1 MKREIVFLTTA
12 LTLLTTNVVLAQTS
26 WQRHAGNP
34 VLTATQ
40 SWESGFGVIGP
51 RILKV
56 GNVYKMWYTGLG
68 THRQIGLATSTDG
81 LSWAKPNPNPVLPNG
96 QPGAFDADH
105 VDYASV
111 LFYNNKYWM
120 WYTGYQ
126 SGVRKI
132 GLATSPDGVNWT
144 RHSGNPVLTVGE
156 NLAWDAQGVFAPFVI
171 FDGKSFKMWYHGN
184 GRYVQAAG
192 YAESVDGI
200 NWTKHPT
207 NPVLPPI
214 PNSWESYTIGVNTVV
229 FANGIYQLWYGGNDG
244 SVTRLGYAISADGIT
259 WERYG
264 SNPIFQAGGSGA
276 WDSATL
282 GGFCVLRE
290 SKAYKMWYSG
300 NNGGPW
306 SIGYA
311 TSPIASVPVS
321 KRFIYIPRIYGL
333 PGDTITVTL
342 FADTVSTISGGDVTI
357 EFDAGALKA
366 VKIQSTKYTRDFL
379 IVANLDTP
387 GVAHVSLASA
397 RGAAGGPGGLFNIK
411 MVVNPSLPVPPAPQ
425 PRPLKLSRVVFYTE
439 NGKAIPIAKRDGE
452 FILGRSRGDVN
463 RDGRINSADA
473 ILALRI
479 AAGLL
484 TPTPNQLAD
493 ADIDGNGR
501 VESIDASCMLYLAVG
516 LDCPPGGVSNM
527 AAHLLIAPFSIGAG
541 HEIETTIAVSG
552 IDKLLGG
559 DVSLRFDADALEIT
573 DIQPSGEMAD
583 AVFVANLTNSGQ
595 ANFSFA
601 AASGIQSQTLAV
613 VRLRAKNQITEK
625 SLRSNNTTLFDGRGK
640 RWNGVLTG
648 VDESNTTAFPA
659 QFRLEQNYPNPFH
672 LPGKANLNAAAIAT
686 QTQIHY
692 SLPQNSHVT
701 LAIYDING
709 RLVRLLEDAEKSAG
723 VHIQFWDG
731 RNELRTPVTAGF
743 YFYRLQAGHM
753 TLTRK
758 LLLLP

>member
-1 MKREIVFLTTA
+1 MNRGNVLLVFA
-12 LTLLTTNVVLAQTS
+12 LALLTTSLAFSQTS
-26 WQRHAGNP
+26 WQRHQGNP

-40 SWESGFGVIGP
+40 GWESGFGVIGP

-81 LSWAKPNPNPVLPNG
+81 ISWTKPNPNPVLPNG

-126 SGVRKI
+126 NGVQKI

-144 RHSGNPVLTVGE
+144 RHSGNPVLTAGE
-156 NLAWDAQGVFAPFVI
+156 SAAWDAQSVFAPFVI
-171 FDGKSFKMWYHGN
+171 FDGKSFKMWYHGR

-192 YAESVDGI
+192 YAESADGI

-244 SVTRLGYAISADGIT
+244 TVTRLGYAISADGKT

-264 SNPIFQAGGSGA
+264 SNPIFQAGASGA

-290 SKAYKMWYSG
+290 SNAYKMWYSG
-300 NNGGPW
+300 NNGGLW

-311 TSPIASVPVS
+311 TSPTSSGPVA
-321 KRFIYIPRIYGL
+321 KRFIYIPKIYGL

-357 EFDAGALKA
+357 KFDAEALRA
-366 VKIQSTKYTRDFL
+366 GFVQSTKYTRDFL

-397 RGAAGGPGGLFNIK
+397 RAAVGGPGGLFNVK
-411 MVVNPSLPVPPAPQ
+411 MIVNPSLPVPPTPQ
-425 PRPLKLSRVVFYTE
+425 PRPLKLIQTSFYNE
-439 NGKAIPIAKRDGE
+439 NGKAIPITKRDGE
-452 FILGRSRGDVN
+452 FILGRTRGDVN

-473 ILALRI
+473 ILTLRI

-484 TPTPNQLAD
+484 IPTPDQLAD
-493 ADIDGNGR
+493 ADIDGNSR
-501 VESIDASCMLYLAVG
+501 VESIDASCMLHQAVG
-516 LDCPPGGVSNM
+516 LDCPPGGVSNT
-527 AAHLLIAPFSIGAG
+527 AANLFIAPFSISAG
-541 HEIETTIAVSG
+541 HEIETKISVTG
-552 IDKLLGG
+552 IDKLLSG
-559 DVSLRFDADALEIT
+559 DVGLRFDSNALEIT
-573 DIQPSGEMAD
+573 DIRPAAEMSNV
-583 AVFVANLTNSGQ
+583 VFVNNLSNSGQ
-595 ANFSFA
+595 AGFSFA
-601 AASGIQSQTLAV
+601 AASGFQTKDFAV
-613 VRLRAKNQITEK
+613 VRLRAKSQINEK
-625 SLRSNNTTLFDGRGK
+625 SLRSNRATLFDGEGK
-640 RWNGVLTG
+640 RWNGILTG
-648 VDESNTTAFPA
+648 VDENNTAELPA
-659 QFRLEQNYPNPFH
+659 QFRLEQNYPNPFY
-672 LPGKANLNAAAIAT
+672 LQGNTNRNTPAIAT
-686 QTQIHY
+686 QTQIRY
-692 SLPQNSHVT
+692 ALPQNTHVT
-701 LAIYDING
+701 LAVYDING
-709 RLVRLLEDAEKSAG
+709 RLVRLLEDAEKPAG
-723 VHIQFWDG
+723 AYIQVWDG
-731 RNELRTPVTAGF
+731 RNEFQTPVTAGF
-743 YFYRLQAGHM
+743 YFYRLQAGKT